1 MAKIP
6 FSIDYKPQIESGE
19 YKVKTRFGE
28 PVEIV
33 KWDCRGDYPILACIF
48 DGDTD
53 DSAFFSND
61 GKGMSGSEDVLYII
75 TPEPEL
81 TKFEKAVK
89 NMMSPYV
96 KMPDEIH
103 KEKAAELLELA
114 RKELIEE
121 QYTSDPRKTDLYK
134 LGKEEALKDLPKWK
148 KIGRE
153 HNYSLDTEFLIN
165 GRYLEMTNNYLND
178 VYEVAL
184 SDLEKLPKED

>member
-6 FSIDYKPQIESGE
+6 FSIDYRSQIESGE

-33 KWDCRGDYPILACIF
+33 KWDCRGEYPILACIF

-81 TKFEKAVK
+81 TEFE
-89 NMMSPYV
+89 MFM
-96 KMPDEIH
+96 D
-103 KEKAAELLELA
+103 
-114 RKELIEE
+114 
-121 QYTSDPRKTDLYK
+121 
-134 LGKEEALKDLPKWK
+134 KEEDK
-148 KIGRE
+148 
-153 HNYSLDTEFLIN
+153 
-165 GRYLEMTNNYLND
+165 
-178 VYEVAL
+178 
-184 SDLEKLPKED
+184 